1 MYARAW
7 RPAIGWPAYAR
18 RLWRRNA
25 LTISYLAILLIVAVV
40 LQAVGAR
47 ERADIVAMSSTNLTN
62 LQRRPIFVLIV
73 SAFLVPSVFGLYILV
88 PLACCLG
95 WCERWLGRA
104 STVVIFLMGHVGA
117 TLMVAAI
124 QASHLYHDRVDA
136 SIREAADVGVSY
148 GMFATFGLLV
158 ARVPTR
164 RRPYYIAGGFLLV
177 VALGRHVDFTA
188 LGHVTALLLGLL
200 VAVIALAAR
209 QAPVAQPLT
218 ALSSP
223 APDKIEISSQSGA
236 VEVREGLGSR
246 SP

>member
-7 RPAIGWPAYAR
+7 RPAIGWPAHAR

-25 LTISYLAILLIVAVV
+25 LTISYLAVLLIVAVV

-88 PLACCLG
+88 PLACSLG

-209 QAPVAQPLT
+209 RAPVTQPPT

-223 APDKIEISSQSGA
+223 APEKIEISRQSGA
-236 VEVREGLGSR
+236 VDVREGLGSR

>member
-1 MYARAW
+1 
-7 RPAIGWPAYAR
+7 
-18 RLWRRNA
+18 
-25 LTISYLAILLIVAVV
+25 
-40 LQAVGAR
+40 
-47 ERADIVAMSSTNLTN
+47 
-62 LQRRPIFVLIV
+62 
-73 SAFLVPSVFGLYILV
+73 
-88 PLACCLG
+88 
-95 WCERWLGRA
+95 
-104 STVVIFLMGHVGA
+104 MGHVGA

-209 QAPVAQPLT
+209 RAPVTQPPT

-223 APDKIEISSQSGA
+223 APEKIEISRQSGA
-236 VEVREGLGSR
+236 VDVREGLGSR